1 MDETKQT
8 LPAEN
13 GVGQE
18 SVTTGADGGID
29 SDAAGIADGGAVGDS
44 AKEAVARLKAEHEQQ
59 LRQVRIDGE
68 VRYLLARMGAKNPAL
83 AARALDLTGVQADEN
98 GVSGVEEAVRRLM
111 GSDPYLFGF
120 GQMTPSGHEASSG
133 AVHGESRRDPDT
145 LSDREYYDM
154 LLKR

>member
-1 MDETKQT
+1 MDETKEI
-8 LPAEN
+8 LPADN
-13 GVGQE
+13 G
-18 SVTTGADGGID
+18 
-29 SDAAGIADGGAVGDS
+29 GD
-44 AKEAVARLKAEHEQQ
+44 KEAVTDDAGTAAECRTEGAAEDALVKLQAEHEAK

-68 VRYLLARMGAKNPAL
+68 VRYVLARMGAKNPAL
-83 AARALDLTGVQADEN
+83 AAKALDLTGVQADEN
-98 GVSGVEEAVRRLM
+98 GVSGVEESVRRLM

-120 GQMTPSGHEASSG
+120 GQMAPVGRESSSG